1 MKFIISIS
9 DENIIDYS
17 NFLVIVEDI
26 LDTCPIQDVENIFNL
41 LEMNLKS
48 KPKVLILLTQGTLN
62 ESRKLLLLKIINSIL
77 KRLSTSMNTQFR
89 GKIQMA
95 IASVF
100 PISDKSAVNIKG
112 LYNLNT
118 NISID
123 SKEESDKLLLNQKF
137 YKQFW
142 IIIKYLSNPT
152 LVIEFIT

>member
-1 MKFIISIS
+1 MRFIIALS
-9 DENIIDYS
+9 DEDIIDYS
-17 NFLVIVEDI
+17 SFLVIVEDI
-26 LDTCPIQDVENIFNL
+26 LDTCPILDVEDLFNL
-41 LEMNLKS
+41 LEANLKS
-48 KPKVLILLTQGTLN
+48 KPQGTLN
-62 ESRKLLLLKIINSIL
+62 EQRKLLVLKIINSIL

-118 NISID
+118 GVTID
-123 SKEESDKLLLNQKF
+123 SKGEEKVSLNQKF

-142 IIIKYLSNPT
+142 MIIKYLSNPT
-152 LVIEFIT
+152 LVRIYY